1 MGSPRFVRAVVA
13 GALALALAGAT
24 GCGGDMSDLDAYIAE
39 VQQRPGGR
47 IEELPQVKVYESF
60 SYSAGDER
68 SPFVPERARNVV
80 KAENSGLKPDSN
92 RNREYLEEFP
102 LDALR
107 MVGSLTSENTTYALV
122 QTDDGLI
129 HRVRP
134 GNHVGQN
141 DGRIVSITDSEIQVI
156 EIVPDGLGGYMERP
170 AAIALSE

>member
-1 MGSPRFVRAVVA
+1 MMSRAIMA
-13 GALALALAGAT
+13 IAFAALIAVTA
-24 GCGGDMSDLDAYIAE
+24 GCGNDMSDLDDYIGD
-39 VQQRPGGR
+39 VKQRPGGR

-60 SYSAGDER
+60 TYAANDER
-68 SPFVPERARNVV
+68 SPFVPEAARNVV
-80 KAENSGLKPDSN
+80 QRSDSGIKPDDN

-107 MVGSLTSENTTYALV
+107 MVGSLTSNNTVYALV

-134 GNHVGQN
+134 GNHMGQN

-170 AAIALSE
+170 AASALSE